1 LTKPTAN
8 RKLVLVGRLF
18 GCEQEEQDTDVMPEF
33 RKDPVNGRWV
43 IIATERAKRPAA
55 FVMEKHPRQEGFCP
69 FCAGNEIQTPEE
81 VLAYR
86 SPTSSRNAPGWWVR
100 VVPNKFPALVAGEPV
115 KRSGDGMYDRINGM
129 GVHEVVIETPDH
141 LGHIGDMDPWQVEE
155 ILWAYRDR
163 TIEMRKDPRLEY
175 VMIFKNHQ
183 REAGASLDHPH
194 SQIIA
199 TPIVPKRVQEE
210 LDGAQRY
217 YEYKER
223 CVFCDMIAQEY
234 KDRVRLI
241 HESEHFIAFLPYAS
255 RFPFETWI
263 LPKRHESAFENSSS
277 QMYAD
282 LAKALKNLLSRA
294 DRVLDNPAY
303 NLVIHT
309 SPVQDPTNDHYHW
322 HIEFM
327 PKLTKTAGFEWGTG
341 FYINPTPPEEAAR
354 FLREADV
361 SQPVTPAA
369 QPVHA

>member
-1 LTKPTAN
+1 
-8 RKLVLVGRLF
+8 
-18 GCEQEEQDTDVMPEF
+18 MPEF

-69 FCAGNEIQTPEE
+69 FCSGNEVHTPEE

-86 SPTSSRNAPGWWVR
+86 SPSTSRNAPGWWLR

-141 LGHIGDMDPWQVEE
+141 HGHIGDMDPWQVEE
-155 ILWAYRDR
+155 IVWAYRDR
-163 TIEMRKDPRLEY
+163 TIELRKDPRLEY

-199 TPIVPKRVQEE
+199 MPIIPKRVQEE
-210 LDGAQRY
+210 LDGSQRY

-223 CVFCDMIAQEY
+223 CVFCDMIAQEF
-234 KDRVRLI
+234 KDKTRLV

-263 LPKRHESAFENSSS
+263 LPKQHTCFFHDIQKNEVRDFS
-277 QMYAD
+277 
-282 LAKALKNLLSRA
+282 KALRETMHRLKA
-294 DRVLDNPAY
+294 TLDDPPFNWIFHTTPLHEGENPY
-303 NLVIHT
+303 
-309 SPVQDPTNDHYHW
+309 YHW
-322 HIEFM
+322 HLEII
-327 PKLTKTAGFEWGTG
+327 PKLTRPAGFEWGTG
-341 FYINPTPPEEAAR
+341 FYINPFSPEEACRLLQPGAEAR
-354 FLREADV
+354 QV
-361 SQPVTPAA
+361 V
-369 QPVHA
+369 